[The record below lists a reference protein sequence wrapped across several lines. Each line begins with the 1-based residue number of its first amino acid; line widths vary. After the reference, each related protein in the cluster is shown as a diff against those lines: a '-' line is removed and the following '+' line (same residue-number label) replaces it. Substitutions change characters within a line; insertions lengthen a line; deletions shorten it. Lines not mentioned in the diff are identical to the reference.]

1 MCAASDRQT
10 KLVFVKY
17 VNETRKK
24 IDNEMSVTLSGLR
37 TSLPRKSSYAYTD
50 LQSLLE
56 QAEKL
61 AKAISDRSL
70 LTISKEGAKLFG
82 SGAGGAVVE
91 IPSDATEEVQ
101 RLQAEMEAMKER
113 LEEAQSAA
121 QISADAERIL
131 EEKDSQ
137 LIQLQEQFTK
147 SKSALEE
154 KTAEINLFQEQID
167 KNKIRVTEY
176 LQEINSKQ
184 ESIDDLNRAIA
195 THQDDK
201 VKLEAEIMKIGNT
214 MMDYTTQ
221 VERLQAV
228 LSSRDSEIERL
239 GGLAKAQEEKAKKV
253 PELEEAILKAAER
266 INSLKAD
273 LKTAQEQGSA
283 QMEADVQT
291 LTANMGDLKDENESL
306 QAENETLLAEVERT
320 SRHAEE
326 VGKEIEAI
334 RKQVREAEESLKVR
348 SAEFRVQETR
358 IGEIENDR
366 DKAREELIAI
376 RGGELRELKNK
387 LSSMETSL
395 REKDIELEEKN
406 DEIKRSET
414 KVSANKE
421 RLQDLRQRISE
432 LEKERDELEGLIPD
446 KKGIQNEL
454 NRVVKSLGE
463 SRTKTEELKG
473 MLGEKTTQVESLE
486 SEIEE
491 LTDREER
498 LEDILEDLK
507 RYLSENPKYQ
517 ILFILSDLKTTGVI
531 ELSKA
536 IGRPVAVARQHI
548 KNLESEGWVSTEED
562 KVNLE
567 KAFLDI

>member
-1 MCAASDRQT
+1 MCAASDRQA

-70 LTISKEGAKLFG
+70 LAISKEGVKFFG
-82 SGAGGAVVE
+82 TGGEGAVIE
-91 IPSDATEEVQ
+91 IPSDAAEEVQ

-121 QISADAERIL
+121 QIAADAERIL
-131 EEKDSQ
+131 EEKDAQ
-137 LIQLQEQFTK
+137 LIQLQD
-147 SKSALEE
+147 
-154 KTAEINLFQEQID
+154 QID

-184 ESIDDLNRAIA
+184 ETIDDLNRAIA

-228 LSSRDSEIERL
+228 LSSRDTEIERL
-239 GGLAKAQEEKAKKV
+239 GELAKTHEEKAKKV

-266 INSLKAD
+266 INSLKTE

-291 LTANMGDLKDENESL
+291 LTANLGDLKDENESL

-334 RKQVREAEESLKVR
+334 RKQLREVEESLKVR
-348 SAEFRVQETR
+348 NAEFRVQETR
-358 IGEIENDR
+358 IAEIEKDR
-366 DKAREELIAI
+366 DQAREELIAI

-406 DEIKRSET
+406 DEITRFET
-414 KVSANKE
+414 KISTSE
-421 RLQDLRQRISE
+421 GRLQDLRQRISE

-446 KKGIQNEL
+446 QKGIQTEL
-454 NRVVKSLGE
+454 NRVVKSLAE
-463 SRTKTEELKG
+463 SRAKTEELEG
-473 MLGEKTTQVESLE
+473 LLGEKATQVESLE

-491 LTDREER
+491 MTEREER

-517 ILFILSDLKTTGVI
+517 ILFILSDLKSTGVI

-562 KVNLE
+562 RVNLE
-567 KAFLDI
+567 KRFLDI